1 MKTEQLSFQATQQQ
15 FCNCIRS
22 PQSELPKALPAERMQ
37 IYRDLLFNNVC
48 SFINLVYPVTRAILP
63 ELQWQKLLNEF
74 FQKAKCDS
82 PFYNDISLQFRE
94 YLTDCQ
100 HPSLKEYPW
109 LAELLQFEW
118 LELYLDTVEIE
129 KIIVTRQDEWQL
141 NTQVWVLVY
150 QYPVYQWS
158 SSMTISEIE
167 IMPSVIMVWR
177 NDHDH
182 ICVESLSALFAV
194 VIEQLS
200 QQELVEQDIKNLI
213 KAMFPDFSNAQI
225 QTQIDEL
232 KVLLTRLKL
241 LDAPPINNDEGKE

>member
-1 MKTEQLSFQATQQQ
+1 MKTAQISFQATQQQ
-15 FCNCIRS
+15 FCNWIRF
-22 PQSELPKALPAERMQ
+22 PQSELSKALPAERMQ

-74 FQKAKCDS
+74 FQKAQCDS

-129 KIIVTRQDEWQL
+129 KRIVNRQDEWQL

-150 QYPVYQWS
+150 EYPVYQWS
-158 SSMTISEIE
+158 SSMTISKIE
-167 IMPSVIMVWR
+167 HMPSVIMVWR

-225 QTQIDEL
+225 QTQVDEL

-241 LDAPPINNDEGKE
+241 LDAPNNNDEEKG

>member
-1 MKTEQLSFQATQQQ
+1 MKTEQMSFQATQQQ
-15 FCNCIRS
+15 FCDWIRS
-22 PQSELPKALPAERMQ
+22 PQSELPKSLPAERMQ

-48 SFINLVYPVTRAILP
+48 SFIDLVYPITRVILP
-63 ELQWQKLLNEF
+63 ELQWQMLLTEF

-100 HPSLKEYPW
+100 HPSLQEYPW

-129 KIIVTRQDEWQL
+129 KITATWKSEWQL

-158 SSMTISEIE
+158 TSMTISEIE
-167 IMPSVIMVWR
+167 LIPSVIMVWR
-177 NDHDH
+177 NDQDH
-182 ICVESLSALFAV
+182 ICVESLSVLFAV
-194 VIEQLS
+194 VIEQLN
-200 QQELVEQDIKNLI
+200 QQELVEQDIKKLI
-213 KAMFPDFSNAQI
+213 KATFPDFSNAQI
-225 QTQIDEL
+225 QRQIDEL

-241 LDAPPINNDEGKE
+241 LDAPNKNDEEKG